1 MIPTIN
7 KILYATDLSESAKY
21 AAGYAALLGDKL
33 DAEITV
39 LHVLDDPNSS
49 MRNLVKNYLSE
60 EKFKEMQE
68 YKISSYKEMMTNKI
82 NQFCAEAE
90 GEVEE
95 CRFIAER
102 TLLREGNPAVEIIDE
117 AHEGGYDMVIIG
129 SHGHGTLAGV
139 LMGDNARRVVR
150 RCRVPVTVIRLPEEE

>member
-1 MIPTIN
+1 MIPAIK

-39 LHVLDDPNSS
+39 LHVLDELNSS
-49 MRNLVKNYLSE
+49 MRGLVKSYLSE

-68 YKISSYKEMMTNKI
+68 HKISHYKEIMTNKI
-82 NQFCAEAE
+82 NRFCAEAE

-102 TLLREGNPAVEIIDE
+102 ILLREGNPAAEIIDE

-129 SHGHGTLAGV
+129 LHGHGALTGA

-150 RCRVPVTVIRLPEEE
+150 MCQIPVTVIRLPEG